1 LIQKTIIGLTSAPN
15 AKSLSIEMKFVDP
28 HPFADPDAAARKHR
42 KAACIYSR
50 QAREKQ
56 MSRSILIASLLS
68 LTALGLSACQGERL
82 KESSSVGAEF
92 RHLPEVEAQA

>member
-1 LIQKTIIGLTSAPN
+1 MSSNIPSIGSSSA
-15 AKSLSIEMKFVDP
+15 V
-28 HPFADPDAAARKHR
+28 
-42 KAACIYSR
+42 YSR

-56 MSRSILIASLLS
+56 MSRSIIALLLS